1 MRIVAGKF
9 KSRLIKAPQGQNT
22 GPTSD
27 RVKESLFNILGSK
40 VYNAICLDL
49 FAGSGNL
56 GLEALSRNAKKCIFV
71 DHDLQAIR
79 TIKENIAALQVNDQT
94 KVLYMDYQKALRLL
108 KEPFDLIF
116 LDPPYRYSVLDDIL
130 KTLEEKNLLSDD
142 AIIVYESAMH
152 TNIDP
157 DCYLGYEI
165 KKYQYG
171 DTILNLLQKKKEI

>member
-22 GPTSD
+22 RPTSD

-79 TIKENIAALQVNDQT
+79 TIKENIVALQVNDQT

-157 DCYLGYEI
+157 DYYLGYEL

>member
-1 MRIVAGKF
+1 
-9 KSRLIKAPQGQNT
+9 
-22 GPTSD
+22 
-27 RVKESLFNILGSK
+27 
-40 VYNAICLDL
+40 
-49 FAGSGNL
+49 
-56 GLEALSRNAKKCIFV
+56 
-71 DHDLQAIR
+71 
-79 TIKENIAALQVNDQT
+79 
-94 KVLYMDYQKALRLL
+94 MDYQKALRLL